1 MKQNTVPF
9 LFLRNL
15 QNLIKAVVSWTPQ
28 IWKETC
34 FPEISSILRQR
45 SGGESG
51 VQGKKDASIC
61 NDVVSIHIINTKL
74 IQFIYNCGK
83 RRQNAQY
90 PLIASPLIVLGAG

>member
-15 QNLIKAVVSWTPQ
+15 QNLTKAVVSWTPQ
-28 IWKETC
+28 IWKEIC

-61 NDVVSIHIINTKL
+61 NDVVSIHITNTKL
-74 IQFIYNCGK
+74 IQFIYSCGK
-83 RRQNAQY
+83 RRQNDQY
-90 PLIASPLIVLGAG
+90 PLIASPLIA